1 MFLGDFFLRPSGSFF
16 SGFRVFWVFF
26 ASEEFLV
33 LFLEFYGFLG
43 ESVACF
49 RILGFL
55 GFFKVLRFF
64 RVLSIL
70 ENLGF
75 GGLKASGFLLRVLG
89 FFEVYFLG

>member
-1 MFLGDFFLRPSGSFF
+1 M
-16 SGFRVFWVFF
+16 VFW
-26 ASEEFLV
+26 
-33 LFLEFYGFLG
+33 GICR
-43 ESVACF
+43 ACF

-55 GFFKVLRFF
+55 GFFRVLRFF

-89 FFEVYFLG
+89 FFMFL